1 MAFVLADQ
9 QGWLA
14 PNVKENP
21 PFTFTVLGNFKA
33 MRDAVNDGTSDYF
46 MWETFTTKPYHDS
59 GEIKR
64 IGQITPPWP
73 AFSFAASTDL
83 IEKDSQGIIKALEAI
98 EKATKLFMAQKDKES
113 VQHIMRVLDYQ
124 EVDVREWF
132 KTVRYE
138 DNLRNVSRKALDI
151 TVETLIKAG
160 VIEKPI
166 AAEDLVDEHIAK
178 LSA

>member
-1 MAFVLADQ
+1 
-9 QGWLA
+9 
-14 PNVKENP
+14 
-21 PFTFTVLGNFKA
+21 
-33 MRDAVNDGTSDYF
+33 
-46 MWETFTTKPYHDS
+46 
-59 GEIKR
+59 
-64 IGQITPPWP
+64 
-73 AFSFAASTDL
+73 
-83 IEKDSQGIIKALEAI
+83 
-98 EKATKLFMAQKDKES
+98 
-113 VQHIMRVLDYQ
+113 MRVLDYQ